1 MTPQA
6 SLGQVDHSAYIA
18 AVCHQVEAQDIS
30 TVDVRIGVSPEGRRE
45 AAMRLKPG
53 DSAPVD
59 QVPLDVSV
67 SWDEEYGWSLLARY
81 DSIPPVPG
89 SPVHKGL
96 TVLPDPD
103 DVAAW
108 IIVLLARPDVTPSR
122 EDGPYRDCSSADP
135 AFEVQLAHYIAVR

>member
-1 MTPQA
+1 MTSQA
-6 SLGQVDHSAYIA
+6 SLRQVDHSAYIA
-18 AVCHQVEAQDIS
+18 AVRHQLEAQDIA
-30 TVDVRIGVSPEGRRE
+30 TVDVRISVSSEGRRE

-59 QVPLDVSV
+59 QVPLDASM
-67 SWDEEYGWSLLARY
+67 SWDEEYGWSLLAHY

-96 TVLPDPD
+96 SVLPDPD

-108 IIVLLARPDVTPSR
+108 VVVLLARPDVTPSR
-122 EDGPYRDCSSADP
+122 EDGPHRDCSSPEP
-135 AFEVQLAHYIAVR
+135 AFEDQLAGYTAVQ